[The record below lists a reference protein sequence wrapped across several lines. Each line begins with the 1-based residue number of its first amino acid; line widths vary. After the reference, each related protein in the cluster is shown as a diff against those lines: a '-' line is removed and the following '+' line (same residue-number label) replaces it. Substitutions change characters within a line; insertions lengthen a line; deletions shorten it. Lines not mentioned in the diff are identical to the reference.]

1 MSLKVTE
8 GKIVMR
14 QWHQGSGLT
23 ESPRSFHTLEE
34 LYAQCLN
41 AANPDL
47 IDRIV
52 IAGED
57 EQGQP
62 RVMTFV
68 FQSITVS
75 AQK

>member
-1 MSLKVTE
+1 MPLKVIE
-8 GKIVMR
+8 GKIVLR

-23 ESPRSFHTLEE
+23 ETPRVFHTLDE
-34 LYAQCLN
+34 LYAQCLTT
-41 AANPDL
+41 ANPDL

-52 IAGED
+52 ITGED
-57 EQGQP
+57 ENGQP

-75 AQK
+75 SQK

>member
-1 MSLKVTE
+1 MPLKVIE
-8 GKIVMR
+8 GKIVLR
-14 QWHQGSGLT
+14 QWKHGTGLVET
-23 ESPRSFHTLEE
+23 PRVFHTLDE
-34 LYAQCLN
+34 LYAQCLS
-41 AANPDL
+41 AENPDL

-52 IAGED
+52 ITGED
-57 EQGQP
+57 ENGQP

>member
-1 MSLKVTE
+1 MPLKVIH
-8 GKIVMR
+8 GKIVLR
-14 QWHQGSGLT
+14 QWQQGSGLT
-23 ESPRSFHTLEE
+23 ETPRVFHTLEE
-34 LYAQCLN
+34 LYAQCL
-41 AANPDL
+41 ATANPDL

-52 IAGED
+52 ITGED
-57 EQGQP
+57 ENGQP

>member
-1 MSLKVTE
+1 MPLKIIE
-8 GKIVMR
+8 GKIILR
-14 QWHQGSGLT
+14 QWHRGSGLT
-23 ESPRSFHTLEE
+23 ETPQSFHTLEE

-41 AANPDL
+41 TSNPDL

-52 IAGED
+52 ITGED
-57 EQGQP
+57 ENGQP

>member
-1 MSLKVTE
+1 MPLKIIA
-8 GKIVMR
+8 GKIILR
-14 QWHQGSGLT
+14 QWHQGAGLT
-23 ESPRSFHTLEE
+23 ETPQPFHTLEE
-34 LYAQCLN
+34 LYAQCLT
-41 AANPDL
+41 ATNPDL

-52 IAGED
+52 ITGED
-57 EQGQP
+57 ENGQP

>member
-1 MSLKVTE
+1 MPLKVVE
-8 GKIVMR
+8 GKIVLR
-14 QWHQGSGLT
+14 QWQHGSGLT
-23 ESPRSFHTLEE
+23 ETPRVFYTLEE

-52 IAGED
+52 ITGED
-57 EQGQP
+57 ENGRP

-75 AQK
+75 TQK